1 MEKCQVANLT
11 QFWQDCVK
19 YLCMSLMTSIC
30 IMQFAGIVSQ
40 YFRTPLP
47 VGPANKVRTA
57 QASGGGTGWKYGS
70 TFVPDGRA
78 CILDAH
84 ASVPHLPPGW
94 DTHAPAWKRRRISHR
109 SPRLGDA

>member
-57 QASGGGTGWKYGS
+57 QASDGDTVRNYGS
-70 TFVPDGRA
+70 RFVPEGIA
-78 CILDAH
+78 CFRETMA
-84 ASVPHLPPGW
+84 
-94 DTHAPAWKRRRISHR
+94 
-109 SPRLGDA
+109 